1 MMLKVLWH
9 ASSAQIMID
18 SNGLMHQVN
27 DAAIAFLGYKPVEV
41 MGRNVSMFM
50 PEPHRTQ
57 HDGYLKR

>member
-1 MMLKVLWH
+1 
-9 ASSAQIMID
+9 MID